1 MCEALFLDNKDIAVD
16 LLIKQN
22 RMADAI
28 ILALSGGPELLA
40 KAQSKYFEVIFSC
53 FFFFCDYDSFYRD
66 LFQYFL
72 HSVKPT

>member
-1 MCEALFLDNKDIAVD
+1 MCEALLLDKKDIAVD
-16 LLIKQN
+16 LLTKQN

-53 FFFFCDYDSFYRD
+53 VFLYLRFY
-66 LFQYFL
+66 F
-72 HSVKPT
+72 S